1 MPTLT
6 KEKFKEAVKEGEK
19 TTEDGDDK
27 KALSG
32 SRKPP
37 KMGPC
42 KRCGKDRMLNRLML
56 CYGCWVKVM
65 NEEKGWR
72 EGLPHPETCGCSLD
86 CKLDKQGGQN

>member
-6 KEKFKEAVKEGEK
+6 KEKLKEFVKKVEK
-19 TTEDGDDK
+19 TDKDDDERE
-27 KALSG
+27 ALKG

-42 KRCGKDRMLNRLML
+42 KRCGKDRALNRLML

-65 NEEKGWR
+65 NEMHGWR

-86 CKLDKQGGQN
+86 CKIESQGGTN